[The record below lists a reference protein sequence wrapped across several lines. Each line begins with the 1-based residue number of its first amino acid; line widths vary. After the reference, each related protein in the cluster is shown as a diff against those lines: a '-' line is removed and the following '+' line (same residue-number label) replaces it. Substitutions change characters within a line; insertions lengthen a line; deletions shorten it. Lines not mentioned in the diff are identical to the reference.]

1 MLRRARIAGVLLAL
15 AASVTAASV
24 TAALASGTDATD
36 ADSARLIELDGA
48 VGRAIVS
55 GDWATLERLYADD
68 FAFVAPDGR
77 FVARAERLESFRSGR
92 LRYLETSHADLE
104 VHRDG
109 SLAVV
114 TGRSRTRY
122 VASGVEDEGT
132 YRYTSLWRREGETWR
147 LVSTQA
153 TKVTAEEPPDGR
165 AQTLAWLAGH
175 WAGVR
180 DGVAS
185 EEHWTS
191 PAGGALVGMHKDVR
205 PDGRIFFEFFRIVE
219 TDAGELCYLA
229 SPGGRPPVSF
239 CAVDVGERRVVFEN
253 PAHDFPQRIL
263 YWLDERGDLH
273 ARVEGPGEGGIV
285 GEEWVWRRR
294 SD

>member
-1 MLRRARIAGVLLAL
+1 MRLRYRLAAIAWAL
-15 AASVTAASV
+15 AAAS
-24 TAALASGTDATD
+24 AALASGAGSSDA
-36 ADSARLIELDGA
+36 AVARLIELDAA
-48 VGRAIVS
+48 VGRAIVAE
-55 GDWATLERLYADD
+55 DFDALERLYADD
-68 FAFVAPDGR
+68 FVFFAPDGR
-77 FVARAERLESFRSGR
+77 EVPRADRLDAFRSGR
-92 LRYLETSHADLE
+92 MRYLATSHAE
-104 VHRDG
+104 VAVRLDG

-114 TGRSRTRY
+114 TGRARTRF
-122 VASGVEDEGT
+122 VAAGVEDEGS
-132 YRYTSLWRREGETWR
+132 YRYTSVWRREGESWR
-147 LVSTQA
+147 VVSTQA
-153 TKVTAEEPPDGR
+153 TKITAPDPAAGR
-165 AQTLAWLAGH
+165 THALAWLAGR
-175 WAGVR
+175 WSGAR

-219 TDAGELCYLA
+219 TDAGDLCYLA

-239 CAVDVGERRVVFEN
+239 CAVEVGERRVVFEN

-273 ARVEGPGEGGIV
+273 ARVEGPGEGGTV
-285 GEEWVWRRR
+285 GEEWVWRRA

>member
-15 AASVTAASV
+15 AATATAAP
-24 TAALASGTDATD
+24 ASGSDAAD
-36 ADSARLIELDGA
+36 AESARLIELDGA
-48 VGRAIVS
+48 VGRAIVA
-55 GDWATLERLYADD
+55 GDWETLERLYADD
-68 FAFVAPDGR
+68 FTFVAPDGR
-77 FVARAERLESFRSGR
+77 RISRADRLDSFRSGR
-92 LRYLETSHADLE
+92 LRYLETSHAEVE

-109 SLAVV
+109 ALAVV
-114 TGRSRTRY
+114 TGEARTRY
-122 VASGVEDEGT
+122 VASGAADEGA
-132 YRYTSLWRREGETWR
+132 YRYTSLWRREGERWR
-147 LVSTQA
+147 VVSTQA
-153 TKVTAEEPPDGR
+153 TKITAEEPAASR
-165 AQTLAWLAGH
+165 AQALAWLAGH

-205 PDGRIFFEFFRIVE
+205 PDGKIFFEFFRIVE
-219 TDAGELCYLA
+219 NDEGALCYLA

-239 CAVDVGERRVVFEN
+239 CAVEIGDHRVVFVN
-253 PAHDFPQRIL
+253 PTHDFPQRIL
-263 YWLDERGDLH
+263 YWLDETGALH
-273 ARVEGPGEGGIV
+273 ARVEGPGDGGTL